1 MSILLL
7 VLALTSLATAATCLL
22 AVLLPLGGIGRQ
34 LDHQAVEV
42 SNEPRPTIHIL
53 LGDVEAMCCP
63 LVCNFNH
70 DEAGLMSVLDLAS
83 SL

>member
-7 VLALTSLATAATCLL
+7 VLALTTLATAATGLL

-34 LDHQAVEV
+34 LNHQAVEV
-42 SNEPRPTIHIL
+42 SDESRPTVHIL

-63 LVCNFNH
+63 FVCNFNH
-70 DEAGLMSVLDLAS
+70 N
-83 SL
+83 